1 MSFARCSA
9 TKITV
14 WRLQYHKVVQRRNLL
29 LHGVM
34 EETGPENL
42 NVRRKQ
48 VFVFN
53 PRLYILVTY
62 NVSWET

>member
-1 MSFARCSA
+1 VQ
-9 TKITV
+9 TKSPFEDFNV
-14 WRLQYHKVVQRRNLL
+14 KVVQGRNLQ

-53 PRLYILVTY
+53 SRLYILVTY
-62 NVSWET
+62 NVSGDT